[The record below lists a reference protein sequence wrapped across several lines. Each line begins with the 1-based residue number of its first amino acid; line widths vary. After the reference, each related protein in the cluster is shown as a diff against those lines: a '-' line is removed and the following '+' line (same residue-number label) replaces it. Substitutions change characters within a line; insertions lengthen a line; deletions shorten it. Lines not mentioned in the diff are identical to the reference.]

1 MTVGR
6 ILQGLGKGLP
16 MLVITSI
23 RILALSAPLALYFIK
38 VLNKPIEWVWYAMI
52 ISTIVSVAI
61 SLIWLK
67 SAFKDLVRD

>member
-1 MTVGR
+1 MSVGR

-23 RILALSAPLALYFIK
+23 RILGVSAPLALFFTM

-52 ISTIVSVAI
+52 ISTIVSILI

-67 SAFKDLVRD
+67 TTFKNLIKG